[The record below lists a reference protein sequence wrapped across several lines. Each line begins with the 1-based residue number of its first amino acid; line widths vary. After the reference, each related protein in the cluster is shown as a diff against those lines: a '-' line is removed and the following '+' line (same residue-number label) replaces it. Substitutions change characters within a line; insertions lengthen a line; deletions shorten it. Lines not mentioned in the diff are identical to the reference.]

1 MYSSLT
7 CDPGTAYP
15 MNCVRSFAVLF
26 VMFCC
31 CLFCLGCN
39 IVAGQFTWFTFSY
52 LSVTTLTGTRAIVD
66 TYWCSPFDLSFLS
79 TIQWRH
85 NERDCVSNQ
94 AHIKENIKDP
104 RHWWVESTGGLL
116 SHKASIIVTSWR
128 LESPASPLFTQP
140 FIRAQ
145 IKENIK
151 ALHHWPL
158 CWEFIGDRWIPR
170 TNGRNV
176 ENGSIWWRHYV
187 TRKMFLFYNVIMIA
201 HFTHE
206 DTNLRIIEII
216 PVSWP
221 PSWPFSNMTVKE
233 MEMSHWETGQGRV
246 SLVFVDCGVLLWHQT
261 TWDHHVGTIFSIWV
275 YLMAPKT
282 WHYVLDGAAM

>member
-26 VMFCC
+26 VMFCCC

-85 NERDCVSNQ
+85 NERDGVSNQ

-104 RHWWVESTGGLL
+104 RHWSLWGDSTG
-116 SHKASIIVTSWR
+116 H
-128 LESPASPLFTQP
+128 
-140 FIRAQ
+140 
-145 IKENIK
+145 
-151 ALHHWPL
+151 
-158 CWEFIGDRWIPR
+158 RWIPL
-170 TNGRNV
+170 TKGQ
-176 ENGSIWWRHYV
+176 HYSDV
-187 TRKMFLFYNVIMIA
+187 MASRITSLTVVYSTVYSGADQRKHQSSAPLAFVLGI
-201 HFTHE
+201 H
-206 DTNLRIIEII
+206 RG
-216 PVSWP
+216 PVNSPHKWP
-221 PSWPFSNMTVKE
+221 
-233 MEMSHWETGQGRV
+233 
-246 SLVFVDCGVLLWHQT
+246 
-261 TWDHHVGTIFSIWV
+261 
-275 YLMAPKT
+275 
-282 WHYVLDGAAM
+282 